1 MKKNQFN
8 NKEKNK
14 YLCDTAA
21 LLAML
26 LIAANTYSLIMFHY
40 YFTYEENLL
49 FEQIFDQT
57 PKSSYLTII
66 QHNPVFLEVYV
77 LCDITLLFCGI
88 YRLRIKKEIE
98 VPLYQNGEIQKSD
111 FTKCIRRYEEKGKL
125 KFNIG
130 GKYEHII
137 T

>member
-21 LLAML
+21 LLSML

-49 FEQIFDQT
+49 FDQT
-57 PKSSYLTII
+57 PKSSYLTI
-66 QHNPVFLEVYV
+66 QGY
-77 LCDITLLFCGI
+77 C
-88 YRLRIKKEIE
+88 RR
-98 VPLYQNGEIQKSD
+98 
-111 FTKCIRRYEEKGKL
+111 KCIRNFGKIRSPVRTQAF
-125 KFNIG
+125 KTSG
-130 GKYEHII
+130 RVK
-137 T
+137 

>member
-49 FEQIFDQT
+49 FDQT

-66 QHNPVFLEVYV
+66 QHKPVFLVVYV

-88 YRLRIKKEIE
+88 YRLRIKKKSKHYIKTGKSKN
-98 VPLYQNGEIQKSD
+98 LILQNVLEDIK
-111 FTKCIRRYEEKGKL
+111 KKEK
-125 KFNIG
+125 
-130 GKYEHII
+130 
-137 T
+137 